1 MRPDRRNRPRLSKGA
16 LIEFRDGL
24 GRNVERVVVFQ
35 YNPEKITR
43 KLSTLT
49 GDTDVGT
56 QAANQPS
63 SDRQASTAPVET
75 INLTLEL
82 DATDQL
88 EHPSEHPLVV
98 EKGVLP
104 TLSALEMM
112 MYPERLSTIERSME
126 RATSERT
133 TSTMQPTILFIC
145 GNSRIMPV
153 RLTELTIMEEAF
165 DTNLNPIRA
174 KVELEMKVLSDTEME
189 ENTLGYNAYLGYIAN
204 KRFLSQAFRH
214 LPSRTSEDGQEAIR

>member
-1 MRPDRRNRPRLSKGA
+1 MPPDRRSRPRVSKGA

-24 GRNVERVVVFQ
+24 SGIIERVVVFQ
-35 YNPEKITR
+35 YNPEKMTR

-49 GDTDVGT
+49 GDTDTGT

-63 SDRQASTAPVET
+63 SERQASTAPVET

-88 EHPSEHPLVV
+88 EHPSENPMVV
-98 EKGVLP
+98 GRGVLP
-104 TLSALEMM
+104 TLSAIEMM
-112 MYPERLSTIERSME
+112 MYPERPRIIERSME
-126 RATSERT
+126 RVTSERT
-133 TSTMQPTILFIC
+133 TSKRQPTVLFIC

-153 RLTELTIMEEAF
+153 RLTNLSIIEEAF

-174 KVELEMKVLSDTEME
+174 KVELEMKVISDTEMDK
-189 ENTLGYNAYLGYIAN
+189 NTLGYNAYLGYIAN
-204 KRFLSQAFRH
+204 KRFLSQAFSARG
-214 LPSRTSEDGQEAIR
+214 R